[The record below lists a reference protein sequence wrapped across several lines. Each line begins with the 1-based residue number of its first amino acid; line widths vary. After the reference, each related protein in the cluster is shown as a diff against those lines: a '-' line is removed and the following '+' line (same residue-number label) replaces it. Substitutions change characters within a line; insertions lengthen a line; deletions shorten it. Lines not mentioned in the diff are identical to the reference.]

1 VPSTLARV
9 AVTTRVLEYDV
20 TLDRGRTARSG
31 LGGAALAVDEAWSAE
46 HLVLAGLV
54 RCTLASLDYS
64 AKRAGLQL
72 VASGRAQ
79 GAVTKRDDDGRYAFV
94 RIDAY
99 FDVELDPTTAPDVVN
114 ELIARAERGCFVGNS
129 LIAQPRNHW
138 TVNGQETA

>member
-1 VPSTLARV
+1 V

-129 LIAQPRNHW
+129 LIARPRNHW

>member
-1 VPSTLARV
+1 M
-9 AVTTRVLEYDV
+9 AVTARVLEYDV

-46 HLVLAGLV
+46 HLILAGLV

-64 AKRAGLQL
+64 AKRASLQL

-94 RIDAY
+94 RIDAH

-129 LIAQPRNHW
+129 LIARPRNHW

>member
-1 VPSTLARV
+1 MPSTLARV
-9 AVTTRVLEYDV
+9 AVTARVLEYDV

-46 HLVLAGLV
+46 HLILAGLV

-64 AKRAGLQL
+64 AKRASLQL

-94 RIDAY
+94 RIDAH

-129 LIAQPRNHW
+129 LIARPRNHW